1 MPKKDGAMDDNKKTT
16 KDVVNKKQKQMLNQ
30 EEAEKIDVLQA
41 IKDRFREKGLSG
53 FIKKPEKKERKTIGD
68 VLNREEIDP
77 AKIAEALGGHVV
89 ESLNPS
95 KDELERR
102 LMNRILGGDTRTP
115 AEIDKEIRAD
125 RRKEKVDRATAKKV
139 FKDVTSKAEKRIT
152 APKKGE
158 RAAARKTF
166 AAFMGKQKD
175 DKPVTKKPIRD
186 PKTGEVI
193 ANPMQPTKKKVARK
207 TKEIKDSG
215 RKAFPDAKTKTPT
228 NIKQFTSRSEFDTD
242 ISSGKPKKPSF
253 GSTAVQQGL
262 PLQTVGKDVK
272 VKTKSVPMKRATP
285 DEVAQYKKDA
295 AAADAKE
302 RRFIGKSAKPAR
314 FVKDKKT
321 GKMKQYGGG
330 MLPVK
335 SGKSKEAIGTQ
346 KAYKGQKEFMKGFPF
361 TVQGRKDAR
370 KARKVELDKV
380 TKKLSGRAS
389 FKAFGGGIARQAVK
403 TLIPGVGMTVAAGE
417 AGARM
422 AAGDKKGAAIGAAE
436 GGSKMIPGVGGL
448 ISTGFGLKNVERDT
462 RRAGKVAGVAKKVKR
477 LARGKSLETIKSK
490 DFAKDAD
497 KLVSKEFQ
505 PFKALKKK
513 ARGTK
518 MMGAK
523 TVGGA
528 ALRVGGITMG
538 LDMARRA
545 MFKAPKP
552 KLDTGIVG
560 KRSAGG

>member
-30 EEAEKIDVLQA
+30 EEAEKIDVLQT
-41 IKDRFREKGLSG
+41 IKDRFRDKGLSG

-68 VLNREEIDP
+68 LLKREEIDP

-102 LMNRILGGDTRTP
+102 LMNRLLGGDKRTP
-115 AEIDKEIRAD
+115 AEIDKEIRAE
-125 RRKEKVDRATAKKV
+125 RRKEKVDRATVQKV
-139 FKDVTSKAEKRIT
+139 FKDVKSKAEKRIT
-152 APKKGE
+152 APKPGE
-158 RAAARKTF
+158 RSAARKTF
-166 AAFMGKQKD
+166 SAFMGKKEG

-193 ANPMQPTKKKVARK
+193 ANPIQPTKKKVARK
-207 TKEIKDSG
+207 TKETKDAG

-242 ISSGKPKKPSF
+242 VSSGKSKKPSF
-253 GSTAVQQGL
+253 GSTAVQKGL

-272 VKTKSVPMKRATP
+272 VQTKSVPMKRATP

-302 RRFIGKSAKPAR
+302 RRFIGKSTKPAR
-314 FVKDKKT
+314 FVKGKDGKT
-321 GKMKQYGGG
+321 RQYGGG

-335 SGKSKEAIGTQ
+335 SGKTKEAIGTQ

-361 TVQGRKDAR
+361 TVQGRSDAR

-380 TKKLSGRAS
+380 TKKLSRRAS
-389 FKAFGGGIARQAVK
+389 LKAFGGGMARQTAK
-403 TLIPGVGMTVAAGE
+403 LIPGVGMAVAAGE

-436 GGSKMIPGVGGL
+436 VGSKMIPGVGGV
-448 ISTGFGLKNVERDT
+448 ISTGFGLKNVARDMQ
-462 RRAGKVAGVAKKVKR
+462 RAGKVAGVAKKVKK
-477 LARGKSLETIKSK
+477 LARGQSLETIKSK
-490 DFAKDAD
+490 GFAKDAD
-497 KLVSKEFQ
+497 KLVSKEFK

-513 ARGTK
+513 ARGMK

-528 ALRVGGITMG
+528 ALRVGGVGAG
-538 LDMARRA
+538 LEMARRF
-545 MFKAPKP
+545 MFKKPPKP
-552 KLDTGIVG
+552 KIDSGVVG
-560 KRSAGG
+560 KRTAGG

>member
-30 EEAEKIDVLQA
+30 EEAEKIDVLQT
-41 IKDRFREKGLSG
+41 IKDRFRDKGLSG

-68 VLNREEIDP
+68 LLKREEIDP
-77 AKIAEALGGHVV
+77 AKIAEAFGGYVV

-115 AEIDKEIRAD
+115 AEIDKEIRAA
-125 RRKEKVDRATAKKV
+125 RRKEKVDRGTVKKV
-139 FKDVTSKAEKRIT
+139 LKGVQSKAEKRVT
-152 APKKGE
+152 APKPGE
-158 RAAARKTF
+158 RSAARKTF
-166 AAFMGKQKD
+166 SAFMGKQEG

-193 ANPMQPTKKKVARK
+193 ANPMQPTKKELARK
-207 TKEIKDSG
+207 TKEIKDAA
-215 RKAFPDAKTKTPT
+215 RKKFPK
-228 NIKQFTSRSEFDTD
+228 SEFDTD
-242 ISSGKPKKPSF
+242 ISTFRRQARRTKSKSPDF
-253 GSTAVQQGL
+253 RSTAIQQGL
-262 PLQTVGKDVK
+262 PLQTVGKDIK
-272 VKTKSVPMKRATP
+272 VKTKSVPAKRATP

-302 RRFIGKSAKPAR
+302 RRFIGKSTKPAR
-314 FVKDKKT
+314 FVKGKDGKT
-321 GKMKQYGGG
+321 RQYGGG

-335 SGKSKEAIGTQ
+335 SGKTKEAIGTQ

-361 TVQGRKDAR
+361 TVQGRSDAR

-380 TKKLSGRAS
+380 TKKLSRRAS
-389 FKAFGGGIARQAVK
+389 LKAFGGGMARQLGK
-403 TLIPGVGMTVAAGE
+403 SIPGVGMAVAAGE

-436 GGSKMIPGVGGL
+436 VGSKMIPGVGGV
-448 ISTGFGLKNVERDT
+448 ISTGFGLRNVARDT
-462 RRAGKVAGVAKKVKR
+462 RKAGKVAGVAKKVKR
-477 LARGKSLETIKSK
+477 LARGQSLETIKSK
-490 DFAKDAD
+490 GFAKDAD
-497 KLVSKEFQ
+497 KLVSKEFK

-513 ARGTK
+513 ARGMK

-528 ALRVGGITMG
+528 ALRVGGVGAG
-538 LDMARRA
+538 LEMARRF
-545 MFKAPKP
+545 MLPKAPKP

>member
-30 EEAEKIDVLQA
+30 EE
-41 IKDRFREKGLSG
+41 
-53 FIKKPEKKERKTIGD
+53 
-68 VLNREEIDP
+68 IDP
-77 AKIAEALGGHVV
+77 AKIAEAFGGYVV

-125 RRKEKVDRATAKKV
+125 RRKEKVDRATVQKV
-139 FKDVTSKAEKRIT
+139 FKGVKSKAEKRIT

-158 RAAARKTF
+158 RSAARKTF
-166 AAFMGKQKD
+166 SAFMGKQEG

-186 PKTGEVI
+186 QKTGELL
-193 ANPMQPTKKKVARK
+193 ANPTQPTSKEVART
-207 TKEIKDSG
+207 TKAKKDAA

-272 VKTKSVPMKRATP
+272 VKTKSVPAKRATP
-285 DEVAQYKKDA
+285 DQVAQYKKDA

-302 RRFIGKSAKPAR
+302 RRFIGKSTKPAR
-314 FVKDKKT
+314 FVKGKDGKT
-321 GKMKQYGGG
+321 RQYGGG

-361 TVQGRKDAR
+361 TVQGRSDAR

-389 FKAFGGGIARQAVK
+389 FKAFKGGMARQLGK
-403 TLIPGVGMTVAAGE
+403 SIPGVGMAIAAGE

-436 GGSKMIPGVGGL
+436 VGSKMIPGVGGV
-448 ISTGFGLKNVERDT
+448 ISTGFGLKNVARDT
-462 RRAGKVAGVAKKVKR
+462 RKAGKVAGVAKKVKR
-477 LARGKSLETIKSK
+477 LARGQSLETIKSK
-490 DFAKDAD
+490 GFAKDAD
-497 KLVSKEFQ
+497 KLISKEFK
-505 PFKALKKK
+505 PFKALQKKS
-513 ARGTK
+513 RGMK

-528 ALRVGGITMG
+528 ALRVGGVGAG
-538 LDMARRA
+538 LEMARRF
-545 MFKAPKP
+545 MLPKAPKV
-552 KLDTGIVG
+552 KGETGVVG